1 MNYQSGLNF
10 SKFLSGVSKTLGVAN
25 QVIPIYQQTKPLFS
39 NVRKAYDLIKVNNT
53 LPRNSNLKKEENLNL
68 IPEAKRTIIKKDNS
82 PQFFI

>member
-25 QVIPIYQQTKPLFS
+25 QVIPIYEQTKPLFS
-39 NVRKAYDLIKVNNT
+39 NVRKAYNLIKINNN
-53 LPRNSNLKKEENLNL
+53 LPRNKVETKEENL
-68 IPEAKRTIIKKDNS
+68 IPKPKRTITKKDNS